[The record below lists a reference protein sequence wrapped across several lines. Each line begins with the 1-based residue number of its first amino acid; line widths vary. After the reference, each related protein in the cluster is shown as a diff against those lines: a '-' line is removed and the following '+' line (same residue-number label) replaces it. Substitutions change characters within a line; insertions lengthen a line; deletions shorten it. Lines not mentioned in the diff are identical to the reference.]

1 MYQKNPGITLQRVGN
16 NNNNNNNDNNNN
28 NNNNNNNDEQ
38 KCPVCSDVLMS
49 FFSTGARMW
58 VEDLIS
64 LDGMESDSHVLF
76 EADITI
82 LLIS

>member
-1 MYQKNPGITLQRVGN
+1 MIAHFH
-16 NNNNNNNDNNNN
+16 
-28 NNNNNNNDEQ
+28 DEQ
-38 KCPVCSDVLMS
+38 KCLVCNDVLIS

-64 LDGMESDSHVLF
+64 LDAMGSASHVLF

>member
-1 MYQKNPGITLQRVGN
+1 MIARFH
-16 NNNNNNNDNNNN
+16 
-28 NNNNNNNDEQ
+28 DEEN
-38 KCPVCSDVLMS
+38 CPVCSDVLMS

-58 VEDLIS
+58 IEDLIS
-64 LDGMESDSHVLF
+64 LDGMGSASHVLF